1 MSRIHEAL
9 KRAERE
15 QERADP
21 PVTRVQISAVDPI
34 PEDDEALASFTP
46 LTLEKLQARSLK
58 LTWNPKPDAKLTE
71 QLDGDFLGAE
81 EFRSLRS
88 FLYLARQQ
96 RTLRRILISSPLPR
110 EGKSFTALNLAH
122 AIARQPECGALLID
136 SDLRLPRLHAALGT
150 TSTPGLSEYLASEAD
165 EFSILQRGSSENLFF
180 IPAGKSPPNPSE
192 LIGNGRLKLL
202 LDRLSPAVEWII
214 LDSPPVLPVSDA
226 KLLAEVCDAVLL
238 VIQAGSTPLDLAQ
251 KACKQFRDKQVL
263 AVVLNR
269 AAPNEGY
276 SSYYYKSQDERS
288 RNGTGAA

>member
-15 QERADP
+15 RGQADP
-21 PVTRVQISAVDPI
+21 PVSRVQISAFDPI
-34 PEDDEALASFTP
+34 PEEGEVPSSFAP
-46 LTLEKLQARSLK
+46 LTLESLQARSSK
-58 LTWNPKPDAKLTE
+58 LTWNPDPRAQLTE
-71 QLDGDFLGAE
+71 QLDGDLLGAE

-96 RTLRRILISSPLPR
+96 RRLQRILISSPLPR

-122 AIARQPECGALLID
+122 AIARQPEHGALLID

-150 TSTPGLSEYLASEAD
+150 TSTPGLSEYLSSEAD
-165 EFSILQRGSSENLFF
+165 EFSILQRGPIENLLF
-180 IPAGKSPPNPSE
+180 IPAGKSPSDPSE

-202 LDRLSPAVEWII
+202 LDRLTPAVDWII

-226 KLLAEVCDAVLL
+226 KLLAELCDAVLL
-238 VIQAGSTPLDLAQ
+238 VVQAGSTPYDLAR
-251 KACKQFRDKQVL
+251 KACQQFRDKQVL

-269 AAPNEGY
+269 AAPNLAY
-276 SSYYYKSQDERS
+276 SSYYPYNREDGRNH
-288 RNGTGAA
+288 NGTG